1 MPFINVHENVLSA
14 IGNTPIVKL
23 NKLVGP
29 EDATVYVKVEFMN
42 PGGAIKDRMAVHIV
56 NKAEKDGRLKPGG
69 TIIENTSG
77 NTGFGLAMIAAVRGY
92 KSIFTMPD
100 KMSSEKVN
108 RLKGM
113 GAQVVVT
120 PTNVPADD
128 PRSYYETAKRLV
140 KETPGAFY
148 PNQYHTP
155 DNIEAHY
162 VSTGPEIWKQMDG
175 QFDYFVSGLGTGGTM
190 SGAGKYF
197 KEKNPKIQNVGVDP
211 IGSIYTGYFKTGKVG
226 EAHTYKVEGIGEDMV
241 CGAMDFKV
249 VDQVRQVDDRQSFL
263 MGRRLAREEGIFAGI
278 SAAGAVHVAVELAKE
293 LGKGKTIVVLLPDSG
308 NAYVTK
314 MYSDEWMKDL
324 GYLEEKGPGTVRD
337 VLGGKKQTIISGQ
350 KGEKIGAVIETMK
363 KHGISQMPIL
373 AADGTALGMIHEY
386 DLLNG
391 LIAGS
396 YKMGDT
402 IDALIAPLEG
412 VVTMDT
418 SIPQLRAVFAQD
430 KVAVVRDLQERG
442 YAVAMVG
449 DGVNDAPAMANA
461 TVGIA
466 MGAGGSDVALETAD
480 VALMA
485 DDLRALPFAVGLS
498 RAARSIIRQN
508 LWASLGMVA
517 FLIPATIFG
526 FAKIGVAV
534 ALHEGSTLLV
544 VANALRLLA
553 YEHRRGAI

>member
-1 MPFINVHENVLSA
+1 MPFTNVHDNVLSA

-29 EDATVYVKVEFMN
+29 EDATVYVKLEFMN

-92 KSIFTMPD
+92 KTIFTMPD

-113 GAQVVVT
+113 GATVVVT
-120 PTNVPADD
+120 PTNVPAED

-162 VSTGPEIWKQMDG
+162 LSTGPEIWKQMDG
-175 QFDYFVSGLGTGGTM
+175 QMDYFVAGLGTGGTM
-190 SGAGKYF
+190 SGAGKFF
-197 KEKNPKIQNVGVDP
+197 KEKNPKVQNVGVDP

-263 MGRRLAREEGIFAGI
+263 MARRLAREEGIFAGG
-278 SAAGAVHVAVELAKE
+278 SSGAAVHIAVELAKE
-293 LGKGKTIVVLLPDSG
+293 VGKGKTIVVVLPDSG

-314 MYSDEWMKDL
+314 QFSDEWMKDL
-324 GYLEEKGPGTVRD
+324 GYLEEKGPGSVRE
-337 VLGGKKQTIISGQ
+337 LIGGKKQTIISGK
-350 KGEKIGAVIETMK
+350 KGEKIGEVIEVMK

-373 AADGTALGMIHEY
+373 GADGSALGMIHEY

-396 YKMGDT
+396 YKMNDT
-402 IDALIAPLEG
+402 IDALVAPLQG

-418 SIPQLRAVFAQD
+418 TIPQLRQVFAQD
-430 KVAVVRDLQERG
+430 NVAVVREGQKIVAILTKIDLIE
-442 YAVAMVG
+442 YL
-449 DGVNDAPAMANA
+449 
-461 TVGIA
+461 
-466 MGAGGSDVALETAD
+466 AG
-480 VALMA
+480 
-485 DDLRALPFAVGLS
+485 
-498 RAARSIIRQN
+498 
-508 LWASLGMVA
+508 
-517 FLIPATIFG
+517 
-526 FAKIGVAV
+526 K
-534 ALHEGSTLLV
+534 
-544 VANALRLLA
+544 
-553 YEHRRGAI
+553 